1 MSEHRILVTC
11 PKAMPAILA
20 EEIRALGLPVVAK
33 AAAGVE
39 TAGTLDDCMRL
50 NLRLRTGHRVLRLIG
65 EVTANS
71 PDELYTMAVHI
82 PWEEYLDEDGYVSV
96 SAATE
101 TPGIK
106 DSRYAALKC
115 KDAIAD
121 RIKNARGRR
130 PNSGPDQGRAVV
142 FLHWKDGKA
151 SIYFDTSGEP
161 LPRRGYRLHP
171 WRAPMQETLAA
182 AVVLTTGWTG
192 QGSFI
197 NPMCGSG
204 TLAIEAALIATGRA
218 PGLLRK
224 NFGFMHTKD
233 FDAARWAALRA
244 EAEATPDRPLA
255 QKIIATDIEP
265 EAVDAARQNAALA
278 RVDHLIEFGVCDFV
292 DTPVA
297 EGGGVVVFNPEYGE
311 RMGNERYLGSVYWT
325 VGEFLKK
332 KCKGYK
338 GYVFTGNERLLKK
351 IALKPSH
358 TRRFFNSNIECAL
371 VEFEL
376 Y

>member
-1 MSEHRILVTC
+1 MNQGKILVTC
-11 PKAMPAILA
+11 PKAIPPILA
-20 EEIRALGLPVVAK
+20 DELRALGFPVLSMVP
-33 AAAGVE
+33 AGVE
-39 TAGTLDDCMRL
+39 TEGTLADCMKL
-50 NLRLRTGHRVLRLIG
+50 NLRLRTGHRVLRLIS
-65 EVTANS
+65 EVTANT
-71 PDELYTMAVHI
+71 PDELHAMLVHI
-82 PWEEYLDEDGYVSV
+82 PWEEYLREDGYFSV
-96 SAATE
+96 SASAE
-101 TPGIK
+101 TPSIK
-106 DSRYAALKC
+106 DARYAALKC

-121 RIKNARGRR
+121 RIKSIHGRR
-130 PNSGPDQGRAVV
+130 PDSGPDQDRAVV
-142 FLHWKDGKA
+142 FLHWKGDKA
-151 SIYFDTSGEP
+151 SVYFDTSGEP
-161 LPRRGYRLHP
+161 LSRRGYRLIP
-171 WRAPMQETLAA
+171 LRAPMQETLAA
-182 AVVLTTGWTG
+182 AVVLTTRWSG

-233 FDAARWAALRA
+233 FDAAQWEALRS
-244 EAEATPDRPLA
+244 EAEATPDRPLEH
-255 QKIIATDIEP
+255 KIIATDIEP

-311 RMGNERYLGSVYWT
+311 RMGFERWLGPVYWG
-325 VGEFLKK
+325 VGEFLKR

-351 IALKPSH
+351 IALKPNR
-358 TRRFFNSNIECAL
+358 TRRFFNSNIECTL
-371 VEFEL
+371 VEFDL

>member
-1 MSEHRILVTC
+1 
-11 PKAMPAILA
+11 
-20 EEIRALGLPVVAK
+20 
-33 AAAGVE
+33 
-39 TAGTLDDCMRL
+39 MRL

-65 EVTANS
+65 GDGQLRPTS
-71 PDELYTMAVHI
+71 CTRWRCI
-82 PWEEYLDEDGYVSV
+82 PWEEYLDGDGYVSV

-204 TLAIEAALIATGRA
+204 TLAIEAALIARGARRA
-218 PGLLRK
+218 AADELRVR
-224 NFGFMHTKD
+224 HLKD
-233 FDAARWAALRA
+233 FDAALAGDRGRA
-244 EAEATPDRPLA
+244 EARGYPLERRSSRPISSRRRGGGAAGCGAGARGAPD
-255 QKIIATDIEP
+255 
-265 EAVDAARQNAALA
+265 
-278 RVDHLIEFGVCDFV
+278 EFGVCDFV
-292 DTPVA
+292 DRRWRKAGRGHCSIPA
-297 EGGGVVVFNPEYGE
+297 ASGWE
-311 RMGNERYLGSVYWT
+311 RAYLGSVYWT
-325 VGEFLKK
+325 VGDF
-332 KCKGYK
+332 
-338 GYVFTGNERLLKK
+338 
-351 IALKPSH
+351 
-358 TRRFFNSNIECAL
+358 
-371 VEFEL
+371 
-376 Y
+376 